1 VPDFSPGILIY
12 AVRYAIG
19 RQSYASSEV
28 AEEVLK
34 HAPDLDTPTKGSI
47 IWDIQRAF
55 QGKQVSGP
63 DQRAWEA
70 ALEALKAPTAGAEH
84 A

>member
-1 VPDFSPGILIY
+1 MPNYSPGILIY
-12 AVRYAIG
+12 AARYAIG

-34 HAPDLDTPTKGSI
+34 HAPDLDAHTRASI
-47 IWDIQRAF
+47 TRDIHQAF
-55 QGKQVSGP
+55 LDKRVSGP
-63 DQRAWEA
+63 DLRAWES
-70 ALEALKAPTAGAEH
+70 ALEALSAPTVGASH